1 MSADRVVKIR
11 DVRTPGETYSIRGW
25 VYRKRIHGKATFI
38 VLRDETGVLQ
48 CVHHPNQNP
57 QVKIPENLGI
67 EASVQITGIAK
78 EDKRAPGGIELEITG
93 FKLIGPSH
101 MFPITKDQSIEILLD
116 LRHLWLRSRRLTQ
129 IMQVKAEAVRAAR
142 EWFHDNE
149 FVETFPPILVGS
161 ACEGG
166 ATLFSLKYFDR
177 QAYLSQSAQ
186 LYLEALIFSLG
197 DVYSIT
203 PSFRAEKSRTVRHLT
218 EYWHIEAE
226 CPYKGLEEIMQVEEQ
241 LFAHICNTVAEKMP
255 EAIRAVG
262 RDPDF
267 LAKIKAPFKR
277 ITYEEAVDIV
287 HSYDIDME
295 FGEDFGARA
304 ERALSNHF
312 DKPFFIYRYP
322 EKIKPF
328 YVKRDPDY
336 PGFVLSADLMAPEGY
351 GEMTTGGAREEDL
364 DSIVERIKAEGFN
377 PEDYSW
383 YLDLRR
389 YGSVPHAGFGLGT
402 ERLVWWMLKLDHI
415 RDACA
420 FPRVLNR
427 VTP

>member
-1 MSADRVVKIR
+1 MTKEKIVKIR
-11 DVRTPGETYSIRGW
+11 DVRPGEPCTIRGW
-25 VYRKRIHGKATFI
+25 VYRKRIQKKASFI
-38 VLRDETGVLQ
+38 VIRDETGIIQ

-57 QVKIPENLGI
+57 QVEIPENLGV
-67 EASVQITGIAK
+67 EASVIVTGVAR
-78 EDKRAPGGIELEITG
+78 EDSRAPGGIELEITG
-93 FKLIGPSH
+93 FELVGPSH
-101 MFPITKDQSIEILLD
+101 MFPITKDQSIEMLLD
-116 LRHLWLRSRRLTQ
+116 LRHLWLRSRKQTQ
-129 IMQVKAEAVRAAR
+129 AMQIKAEAVRAAR
-142 EWFHDNE
+142 EWFFKNK
-149 FVETFPPILVGS
+149 FTETFPPILVGG

-166 ATLFSLKYFDR
+166 STLFSLKYFDK

-197 DVYSIT
+197 NVYSIT

-226 CPYKGLEEIMQVEEQ
+226 CPYMGLDEILQVQEQ
-241 LFAHICNTVAEKMP
+241 LFSHICRTVAKNQP
-255 EAIRAVG
+255 EALEALG
-262 RDPDF
+262 RDPKF
-267 LAKIKAPFKR
+267 LVGIKAPFKK
-277 ITYEEAVDIV
+277 ITYDEAVDIV
-287 HSYDIDME
+287 HSYDIKME
-295 FGEDFGARA
+295 MGTDFGTEA
-304 ERALSNHF
+304 EKALSLHF

-336 PGFVLSADLMAPEGY
+336 PGYVLSADLVAPEGY
-351 GEMTTGGAREEDL
+351 GEMTTGGAREENL
-364 DSIVERIKAEGFN
+364 ESIVERIKNEGFN
-377 PEDYSW
+377 PDDYGW

-402 ERLVWWMLKLDHI
+402 ERLIWWMLKLEHI

>member
-1 MSADRVVKIR
+1 LSSEEFVKVRNVRV
-11 DVRTPGETYSIRGW
+11 PGQTYTIRGW
-25 VYRKRIHGKATFI
+25 VYRKRIHGGATFI
-38 VLRDETGVLQ
+38 VLRDETGILQ
-48 CVHHPNQNP
+48 CVHHPKLNP

-67 EASVQITGIAK
+67 ESSVVITGQAK
-78 EDKRAPGGIELEITG
+78 EDRRAPSGIELEVTG
-93 FKLIGPSH
+93 FQLIGPSH
-101 MFPITKDQSIEILLD
+101 MFPITKDQSVEVLLD
-116 LRHLWLRSRRLTQ
+116 NRHLWLRSRKLTQ
-129 IMQVKAEAVRAAR
+129 IMQIKAEVLRAAR
-142 EWFHDNE
+142 EWFYDHG
-149 FVETFPPILVGS
+149 FTETFPPILVGS

-177 QAYLSQSAQ
+177 MAYLSQSAQ

-197 DVYSIT
+197 DVYSVT

-226 CPYKGLEEIMQVEEQ
+226 SPFKGLDEIMQVEEN
-241 LFAHICNTVAEKMP
+241 LFSHICNTIAEKMP
-255 EAIRAVG
+255 DTVKALG
-262 RDPDF
+262 RNPDY
-267 LAKIKAPFKR
+267 LADIKPPFKR
-277 ITYEEAVDIV
+277 ITYEEAVNIV
-287 HSYDIDME
+287 HEHGIDME
-295 FGEDFGARA
+295 FGTDFGAPA

-364 DSIVERIKAEGFN
+364 DSIIERIKAEGFD
-377 PEDYSW
+377 PEDYEW

-389 YGSVPHAGFGLGT
+389 YGSVPHAGFGLGA
-402 ERLVWWMLKLDHI
+402 ERLVWWLLKLDHI

>member
-1 MSADRVVKIR
+1 MSTDGIVKIR
-11 DVRTPGETYSIRGW
+11 DVKVPGETYTIRGW

-48 CVHHPNQNP
+48 CVHHPNLNP
-57 QVKIPENLGI
+57 QVQIPENLGI
-67 EASVQITGIAK
+67 ESSVKITGLAK

-93 FKLIGPSH
+93 FELIGPSH
-101 MFPITKDQSIEILLD
+101 MFPITKDQSVEVLLD
-116 LRHLWLRSRRLTQ
+116 NRHLWIRSRKLTQ
-129 IMQVKAEAVRAAR
+129 IMQVKAEVVRAAR
-142 EWFHDNE
+142 EWFYENGYT
-149 FVETFPPILVGS
+149 ETFPPILVGS

-177 QAYLSQSAQ
+177 MAYLSQSAQ
-186 LYLEALIFSLG
+186 LYLEALIFALG

-226 CPYKGLEEIMQVEEQ
+226 CPFKGLEEIMQVQEH
-241 LFAHICNTVAEKMP
+241 LFSYICKTVAEKMP
-255 EAIRAVG
+255 DAISSLG
-262 RDPDF
+262 RDPDY
-267 LAKIKAPFKR
+267 LLSIRPPFKR
-277 ITYEEAVDIV
+277 ITYDEAVKIV
-287 HSYDIDME
+287 QEKGIDMRP
-295 FGEDFGARA
+295 GTDFGAPA

-312 DKPFFIYRYP
+312 DRPFFIYRYP
-322 EKIKPF
+322 EEIKPF
-328 YVKRDPDY
+328 YVKRDPDN
-336 PGFVLSADLMAPEGY
+336 PGYVLSADLMAPEGY

-364 DSIVERIKAEGFN
+364 DNIIERVKAEGFD
-377 PEDYSW
+377 PADYQW

-389 YGSVPHAGFGLGT
+389 YGSVPHSGFGLGT
-402 ERLVWWMLKLDHI
+402 ERLVWWLLKLDHI

>member
-1 MSADRVVKIR
+1 MQK
-11 DVRTPGETYSIRGW
+11 
-25 VYRKRIHGKATFI
+25 KAAFI
-38 VLRDETGVLQ
+38 IIRDETGILQ
-48 CVHHPNQNP
+48 CVHHPNENP
-57 QVKIPENLGI
+57 QVEIPENLGV
-67 EASVQITGIAK
+67 EASVIVTGTAK

-93 FKLIGPSH
+93 FELVGPSH
-101 MFPITKDQSIEILLD
+101 MFPITKDQSIEMLLD
-116 LRHLWLRSRRLTQ
+116 LRHLWLRSRKLTQ

-142 EWFHDNE
+142 EWFHDNK
-149 FVETFPPILVGS
+149 FTETFPPILVGG

-166 ATLFSLKYFDR
+166 STLFGLKYFDR

-226 CPYKGLEEIMQVEEQ
+226 CPYMGLEEIMQVEEQ
-241 LFAHICNTVAEKMP
+241 LFSHICNSVAEKMP
-255 EAIRAVG
+255 ETVEAVG
-262 RDPDF
+262 RDPKV
-267 LAKIKAPFKR
+267 LADIKPPFKR
-277 ITYEEAVDIV
+277 ITYDEAVDIV
-287 HSYDIDME
+287 HSYDIKME
-295 FGEDFGARA
+295 PGTDFGAQA
-304 ERALSNHF
+304 ERALSMHF

-336 PGFVLSADLMAPEGY
+336 PDYVLSADLVAPEGY

-364 DSIVERIKAEGFN
+364 ESIIERIKAEGFN
-377 PEDYSW
+377 PDDYGW

-402 ERLVWWMLKLDHI
+402 ERLIWWMLKLEHI